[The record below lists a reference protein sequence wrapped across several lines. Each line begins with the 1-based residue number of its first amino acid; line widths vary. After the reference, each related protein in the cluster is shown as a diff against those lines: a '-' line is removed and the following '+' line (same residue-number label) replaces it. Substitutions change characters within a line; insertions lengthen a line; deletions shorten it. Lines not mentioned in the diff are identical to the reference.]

1 MLLKVLEYLIKNN
14 EVFTKL
20 NLPVLV
26 TNFLSE
32 TKYSSELERVYY
44 EKCKIKNKIT
54 PVSSNYVFSRSSHI
68 LNEDLSQ
75 LHQTD
80 PNFITQFEIWFQKK
94 KSEIDYLKSKKLDQ
108 KIGSNQMET
117 ISAVLNELERSL
129 GLIE

>member
-1 MLLKVLEYLIKNN
+1 MKVLDYLIINN

-20 NLPVLV
+20 NLPILV

-94 KSEIDYLKSKKLDQ
+94 ISEIDYLKSKKLDQ
-108 KIGSNQMET
+108 KIGNNQMET
-117 ISAVLNELERSL
+117 ISAVVNDLQIGL

>member
-1 MLLKVLEYLIKNN
+1 LKVLDYLIKNN

-94 KSEIDYLKSKKLDQ
+94 KSEIDYLKSKKLEQ

-117 ISAVLNELERSL
+117 ISAVLDELERGL

>member
-1 MLLKVLEYLIKNN
+1 MKVLDYLIKNN
-14 EVFTKL
+14 KVFTKL
-20 NLPVLV
+20 NLPILV

-32 TKYSSELERVYY
+32 TKHSSELERVYY

-94 KSEIDYLKSKKLDQ
+94 KLEIDYLKSKKLDQ

>member
-1 MLLKVLEYLIKNN
+1 MKVLDYLIKNN

-20 NLPVLV
+20 NLPILV

-94 KSEIDYLKSKKLDQ
+94 ISEIDYLKSKKLDQ

-117 ISAVLNELERSL
+117 VSAVLNELERGL

>member
-1 MLLKVLEYLIKNN
+1 MKVLDYLIINN

-94 KSEIDYLKSKKLDQ
+94 ISEIDYLKSKKLDQ

-117 ISAVLNELERSL
+117 ISAVLNELERGL

>member
-1 MLLKVLEYLIKNN
+1 MKVLDYLIKNN

-20 NLPVLV
+20 NLPILV

-94 KSEIDYLKSKKLDQ
+94 ISEIDYLKSKKLDQ
-108 KIGSNQMET
+108 KIGSNQIET
-117 ISAVLNELERSL
+117 ISAVLNELERGL

>member
-1 MLLKVLEYLIKNN
+1 MKVLDYLIKNN

-20 NLPVLV
+20 NLPILV

-94 KSEIDYLKSKKLDQ
+94 ISEIDYLKSKKLDQ
-108 KIGSNQMET
+108 KIGSHQMET
-117 ISAVLNELERSL
+117 ISAVLNELERGL

>member
-1 MLLKVLEYLIKNN
+1 MKVLDYLIKNN

-20 NLPVLV
+20 NLPILV

-32 TKYSSELERVYY
+32 TKHSSELERVYY

-94 KSEIDYLKSKKLDQ
+94 NSEIDYLKSKKLDQ
-108 KIGSNQMET
+108 KIGSHQMET
-117 ISAVLNELERSL
+117 ISAVLNELERGL

>member
-1 MLLKVLEYLIKNN
+1 MKVLDYLIINN

-20 NLPVLV
+20 NLPILV

-32 TKYSSELERVYY
+32 TKHSSELERVYY

-94 KSEIDYLKSKKLDQ
+94 ISEIDYLKSKKLDQ
-108 KIGSNQMET
+108 KIDSNQMET
-117 ISAVLNELERSL
+117 ISAVLSELERGL

>member
-1 MLLKVLEYLIKNN
+1 MKVLDYLIKNN

-94 KSEIDYLKSKKLDQ
+94 KLEIDYLKSKKLDQ

>member
-1 MLLKVLEYLIKNN
+1 MKVLDYLIKNN

-20 NLPVLV
+20 NLPILV

-94 KSEIDYLKSKKLDQ
+94 ISEIDYLKSKKLDQ
-108 KIGSNQMET
+108 KIGSNQMKT

>member
-1 MLLKVLEYLIKNN
+1 MKVLDYLIKNN

-20 NLPVLV
+20 NLPILV

-54 PVSSNYVFSRSSHI
+54 PASSNYVFSRSSHI

-94 KSEIDYLKSKKLDQ
+94 NSEIDYLKSKKLDQ

-117 ISAVLNELERSL
+117 ISAVLNELERGL

>member
-1 MLLKVLEYLIKNN
+1 MKVLDYLIKNN
-14 EVFTKL
+14 KIFTKL
-20 NLPVLV
+20 NLPILV

-32 TKYSSELERVYY
+32 TNHSSELERVYY

-75 LHQTD
+75 LYQTD

-94 KSEIDYLKSKKLDQ
+94 ISEIDYLKSKKLDQ

-117 ISAVLNELERSL
+117 ISAVLNELERGL

>member
-1 MLLKVLEYLIKNN
+1 MKVLDYLIKNN

-32 TKYSSELERVYY
+32 TKHSSELERVYY

-94 KSEIDYLKSKKLDQ
+94 NSEIDYLKSKKLDQ

-117 ISAVLNELERSL
+117 ISAVLNELERGL

>member
-1 MLLKVLEYLIKNN
+1 MKVLDYLIINN

-20 NLPVLV
+20 NLPILV

-94 KSEIDYLKSKKLDQ
+94 NSEIDYLKSKKLDQ

-117 ISAVLNELERSL
+117 ISAVLNELERGL

>member
-1 MLLKVLEYLIKNN
+1 MKVLDYLIKNN

-94 KSEIDYLKSKKLDQ
+94 KLEIDYLKSKKLEQ

-117 ISAVLNELERSL
+117 ISAVLNELERGL

>member
-1 MLLKVLEYLIKNN
+1 MKALDYLIKNN

-44 EKCKIKNKIT
+44 EKCRIKNKIT

-94 KSEIDYLKSKKLDQ
+94 KLEIDYLKSKKLDQ

-117 ISAVLNELERSL
+117 ISAVLNELERGL

>member
-1 MLLKVLEYLIKNN
+1 MKVLDYLIKNN

-94 KSEIDYLKSKKLDQ
+94 KSQIDYLKSKKLDQ

>member
-1 MLLKVLEYLIKNN
+1 MKVLDYLIKNN

-117 ISAVLNELERSL
+117 ISAVLNELERCL

>member
-1 MLLKVLEYLIKNN
+1 MKVLDYLIKNN

-20 NLPVLV
+20 NLPILV

-32 TKYSSELERVYY
+32 TKHSSELERVYY

-94 KSEIDYLKSKKLDQ
+94 ISEIDYLKSKKLDQ

-117 ISAVLNELERSL
+117 ISAVLDELERGL

>member
-1 MLLKVLEYLIKNN
+1 MKVLDYLIKNN

-94 KSEIDYLKSKKLDQ
+94 KLEIDYLKSKKLEQ
-108 KIGSNQMET
+108 KICSNQMET
-117 ISAVLNELERSL
+117 ISAVLDELERGL

>member
-1 MLLKVLEYLIKNN
+1 MKVLDYLIKNN

-108 KIGSNQMET
+108 KIGSNQIKT

>member
-1 MLLKVLEYLIKNN
+1 MKVLDYLIKNN

-54 PVSSNYVFSRSSHI
+54 PVSSNYVFSKSSHI

-94 KSEIDYLKSKKLDQ
+94 ISEIDYLKSKKLDQ

-117 ISAVLNELERSL
+117 ISAVLNELERGL

>member
-1 MLLKVLEYLIKNN
+1 MKVLDYLIKNN

-117 ISAVLNELERSL
+117 ISAVLNELERNL

>member
-1 MLLKVLEYLIKNN
+1 MKVLDYLIKNN

-32 TKYSSELERVYY
+32 TKHSSELERVYY

-94 KSEIDYLKSKKLDQ
+94 ISEIDYLKSKKLDQ
-108 KIGSNQMET
+108 KIGSNQMKT
-117 ISAVLNELERSL
+117 ISVVLNELERGL

>member
-1 MLLKVLEYLIKNN
+1 MKVLDYLTKNN

-117 ISAVLNELERSL
+117 ISAVLNELERGL

>member
-1 MLLKVLEYLIKNN
+1 MKVLDYLIINN

-20 NLPVLV
+20 NLPILV

-94 KSEIDYLKSKKLDQ
+94 ISEIDYLKSKKLDQ

-117 ISAVLNELERSL
+117 ISAVLNELERGL

>member
-1 MLLKVLEYLIKNN
+1 MKVLDYLIKNN

-117 ISAVLNELERSL
+117 ISAVLNELERGL

>member
-1 MLLKVLEYLIKNN
+1 MKALDYLIKNN

>member
-1 MLLKVLEYLIKNN
+1 MKVLDYLIKIN
-14 EVFTKL
+14 EVFTKR

-117 ISAVLNELERSL
+117 ISAVLNELERGL

>member
-1 MLLKVLEYLIKNN
+1 MKVLDYLIKNN

-94 KSEIDYLKSKKLDQ
+94 ISEIDYLKSKKLDQ

>member
-1 MLLKVLEYLIKNN
+1 MKVLDYLIKNN

-117 ISAVLNELERSL
+117 ISAILNELERSL

>member
-1 MLLKVLEYLIKNN
+1 MKVLDYLIINN

-94 KSEIDYLKSKKLDQ
+94 NSEIDYLKSKKLDQ

-117 ISAVLNELERSL
+117 ISAVLNELERGL

>member
-1 MLLKVLEYLIKNN
+1 MKVLDYLIKNN

-20 NLPVLV
+20 NLPILV

-32 TKYSSELERVYY
+32 TKHSSELERVYY

-94 KSEIDYLKSKKLDQ
+94 NSEIDYLKSKKLDQ
-108 KIGSNQMET
+108 KIGSNQRET
-117 ISAVLNELERSL
+117 ISAVLNELERGL

>member
-1 MLLKVLEYLIKNN
+1 MKVLDYLIKNN

-20 NLPVLV
+20 NLPILV

-32 TKYSSELERVYY
+32 TKHSSELERVYY

-80 PNFITQFEIWFQKK
+80 LNFITQFEIWFQKK
-94 KSEIDYLKSKKLDQ
+94 ISEIDYLKSKKLDQ

>member
-1 MLLKVLEYLIKNN
+1 MKVLDYLIKNN

-20 NLPVLV
+20 NLPILV

-54 PVSSNYVFSRSSHI
+54 PVSSNYVFSKSSHI

-75 LHQTD
+75 LHQKD
-80 PNFITQFEIWFQKK
+80 PNFIAQFEIWFQKK
-94 KSEIDYLKSKKLDQ
+94 ISEIDYLKSKKLDQ

-117 ISAVLNELERSL
+117 ISAVLNELERGL

>member
-1 MLLKVLEYLIKNN
+1 MKVLDYLIINN

-20 NLPVLV
+20 NLPILV

-68 LNEDLSQ
+68 LNEDLSR

-94 KSEIDYLKSKKLDQ
+94 NSEIDYLKSKKLDQ

-117 ISAVLNELERSL
+117 ISAVLSELERGL

>member
-1 MLLKVLEYLIKNN
+1 MKALDYLIKNN

-94 KSEIDYLKSKKLDQ
+94 ISEIDYLKSKKLDQ

>member
-1 MLLKVLEYLIKNN
+1 MKVLDYLIKNN

-20 NLPVLV
+20 NLPILV

-54 PVSSNYVFSRSSHI
+54 PISSNYVFSRSSHI

-94 KSEIDYLKSKKLDQ
+94 NSEIDYLKSKKLDQ

-117 ISAVLNELERSL
+117 ISAVLNELERGL

>member
-1 MLLKVLEYLIKNN
+1 MKVLDYLIKNN

-20 NLPVLV
+20 NLPILV

-44 EKCKIKNKIT
+44 EKCKVKNKIT
-54 PVSSNYVFSRSSHI
+54 PVSSNYVFSKSSHI

-117 ISAVLNELERSL
+117 ISAVLNELERGL